1 MQESDSEAALKK
13 AVQAAQ
19 NLELLQHR
27 KRSPTGEVGFQQ
39 DLKRA
44 RTAVAEHLRGLGFTA
59 AMLYADQ
66 AAIE

>member
-19 NLELLQHR
+19 NLELLEHR
-27 KRSPTGEVGFQQ
+27 IRSPTGEAGYRK
-39 DLKRA
+39 DLKRK
-44 RTAVAEHLRGLGFTA
+44 RTAVAEQLLVLGFKD
-59 AMLYADQ
+59 AMSYADQ

>member
-39 DLKRA
+39 DLKRK
-44 RTAVAEHLRGLGFTA
+44 RTAVAEQLLTLGFKDA
-59 AMLYADQ
+59 LLYADQ